1 MKIKKLN
8 LKENIIPNILY
19 GSVILATISG
29 SIIYYNYENKEQI
42 LNNEIDSNKIFIDSD
57 GKIKCYFDAYE
68 HMIKVSRNDA
78 YYHKSE
84 EIEGYT
90 IKEVEINGWRDN
102 NTITYV
108 NTEAVIVTATNED
121 NKLEFNDFGKIV
133 SKKALSYYGRILYIE
148 TIFTIFKRRI

>member
-1 MKIKKLN
+1 
-8 LKENIIPNILY
+8 
-19 GSVILATISG
+19 
-29 SIIYYNYENKEQI
+29 
-42 LNNEIDSNKIFIDSD
+42 
-57 GKIKCYFDAYE
+57 
-68 HMIKVSRNDA
+68 MIKVSRNDA

-133 SKKALSYYGRILYIE
+133 SKKALSLRSH
-148 TIFTIFKRRI
+148 